1 MAGNTFGS
9 VFRVS
14 TFGESHGPAVG
25 CILDGCPAGIALDEA
40 VIQRELDR
48 RRVGQSKV
56 SSQRREP
63 DVVQIMSG
71 VFEGRTTGASIA
83 MVVMNTDAKSQH
95 YDNIKDSYRPGH
107 ADFSWDAK
115 YGFRDHRGGG
125 RSSARE
131 TIGRVAAGAV
141 ARQLLAHFGIQVIT

>member
-25 CILDGCPAGIALDEA
+25 CILDGCPAGIVLDEA

-95 YDNIKDSYRPGH
+95 HDN
-107 ADFSWDAK
+107 
-115 YGFRDHRGGG
+115 HRGLVV
-125 RSSARE
+125 S
-131 TIGRVAAGAV
+131 VV
-141 ARQLLAHFGIQVIT
+141 